1 MSLFKQLK
9 KTTKPMKSKQKTL
22 SVSRRD
28 FVQKSALAVGSFFI
42 VPRHVIGKGYT
53 APSDKLNL
61 AAIGAGGKGTSD
73 IFNASNNGAN
83 NVVALCDVDYK

>member
-1 MSLFKQLK
+1 MSGKSNRRHFVKQG
-9 KTTKPMKSKQKTL
+9 
-22 SVSRRD
+22 
-28 FVQKSALAVGSFFI
+28 ALATAGFFI
-42 VPRHVIGKGYT
+42 VPRHVLGKGHI

-83 NVVALCDVDYK
+83 NLVAYADVDWGQCKTTAQRFPKAKA